1 METRWLIL
9 LVLLALLFLSC
20 NLTPFLFPS
29 RFTSVKNMSII
40 LILQVILT
48 LIYIFLHRCA
58 DLLSEV
64 LKVLQ
69 SVGVSCCTIQPEFA
83 SCSGPSITQSEEVSR
98 PHRPTCSLACPVA
111 CAASVCCS
119 PSEVETIP
127 PPAAAA
133 LQESQLTDLG
143 NWGVASDCVSY
154 EASPKILH
162 QPHYYNCSRSTYEN

>member
-1 METRWLIL
+1 
-9 LVLLALLFLSC
+9 
-20 NLTPFLFPS
+20 
-29 RFTSVKNMSII
+29 MSII

-83 SCSGPSITQSEEVSR
+83 SITQSEDVSC
-98 PHRPTCSLACPVA
+98 PHHPTCSLACMEA
-111 CAASVCCS
+111 CATSTCCS

-143 NWGVASDCVSY
+143 N
-154 EASPKILH
+154 
-162 QPHYYNCSRSTYEN
+162 

>member
-1 METRWLIL
+1 
-9 LVLLALLFLSC
+9 
-20 NLTPFLFPS
+20 
-29 RFTSVKNMSII
+29 MSII

-83 SCSGPSITQSEEVSR
+83 PCSGSSIAQSEDVSC
-98 PHRPTCSLACPVA
+98 PHRPTPTCSLACTEA

-127 PPAAAA
+127 PPAALES

-143 NWGVASDCVSY
+143 
-154 EASPKILH
+154 H
-162 QPHYYNCSRSTYEN
+162 